1 MSNMNFSKA
10 ECRNC
15 YKCLRSCPV
24 KAIKF
29 ENEQATID
37 EERCIEC
44 GHCLTICP
52 QNAREI
58 KSDVE
63 VVKSAIHS
71 GKKVI
76 VSLAPSFAGFFD
88 SQHGIVV
95 SALKELGFS
104 IIEETAVGAEIV
116 SGLYNEY
123 LTDNKRD
130 VYITTACPSANYL
143 VEKYFKELIDYLIPI
158 VSPMIAHCK
167 LLKRKFGE
175 DSFVVFIGP
184 CLAKKSEFESYSNE
198 NIIDAVL
205 TFDELNSWIT
215 ESGMEIN
222 NLQEEEFNVSPYT
235 RGQGFPMGGG
245 IIEAMGEDL
254 KQSSLSVISV
264 SGMEDCIEVFNSI
277 KNGDLKEVLIEV
289 SACKGSCIGGPVMV
303 KKRDNYYTKLKKVK
317 NYINIRKSYNNSI
330 DIEIPESTSFY
341 RGFAEKPIKRALA
354 TEDEIIA
361 IMKQMGKYKLK
372 DELNCGVCGYDTCRK
387 KAQAVFEG
395 MAETNMCLNYMRT
408 KAESLS
414 NEIVEN
420 TASNLILLDGEMNVR
435 EMNPAAK
442 AIFKIQAENIIGKP
456 ISLII
461 DDENFIKV
469 RETGESIIGKKVAY
483 PNYGVVFIE
492 NIVYLPKQDM
502 VLVSMINIVAEEKN
516 KKELMK
522 VKENTLNAAQEV
534 IEKQMRVAQE
544 IASLLGETTAETK
557 IILTK
562 LKKIVA
568 GEDGE

>member
-1 MSNMNFSKA
+1 MSNINFSKA
-10 ECRNC
+10 YCKNC

-63 VVKSAIHS
+63 VVKSAINS
-71 GKKVI
+71 GKKI
-76 VSLAPSFAGFFD
+76 IASLAPSFAGYFD
-88 SQHGIVV
+88 VEQGRVV
-95 SALKELGFS
+95 AVLKKLGFS

-116 SGLYNEY
+116 ADLYNDYIVEH
-123 LTDNKRD
+123 KRD
-130 VYITTACPSANYL
+130 VYITTSCPSANYL
-143 VEKYFKELIDYLIPI
+143 VEKYFEEIMTYLIPV
-158 VSPMIAHCK
+158 VSPMIAHGK
-167 LLKRKFGE
+167 VLKEKFGG

-184 CLAKKSEFESYSNE
+184 CLAKKSEFEYFLKDNV
-198 NIIDAVL
+198 IDAVL

-215 ESGMEIN
+215 ESSIEIHD
-222 NLQEEEFNVSPYT
+222 LEEENFNVNSYSK
-235 RGQGFPMGGG
+235 GQGFPMGGG
-245 IIEAMGEDL
+245 IIEAMGEKL
-254 KQSSLSVISV
+254 KQSSLSIITV
-264 SGMEDCIEVFNSI
+264 SGMEECIEVFNSI
-277 KNGDLKEVLIEV
+277 KNGDLKGVLIEA

-303 KKRDNYYTKLKKVK
+303 KNGENYYTKLRKVK
-317 NYINIRKSYNNSI
+317 NYIKSRKNYNDPIST
-330 DIEIPESTSFY
+330 EIPNNINFN
-341 RGFAEKPIKRALA
+341 RKFIEKSIKKSIASEEQIA
-354 TEDEIIA
+354 A
-361 IMKQMGKYKLK
+361 IMKKMGKYELI
-372 DELNCGVCGYDTCRK
+372 DELNCGVCGYNSCRE

-395 MAETNMCLNYMRT
+395 MAETTMCLHYMRT
-408 KAESLS
+408 RAESLS

-420 TASNLILLDGEMNVR
+420 TASNLILLDGEMNVV
-435 EMNPAAK
+435 EINPAAK
-442 AIFKIQAENIIGKP
+442 AIFKIQSQNIIGKP
-456 ISLII
+456 ISLLI
-461 DDENFIKV
+461 DDTNFKKV
-469 RETGESIIGKKVAY
+469 RESGKNIIGKKVAY
-483 PNYGVVFIE
+483 PQYGVVFIE

-502 VLVSMINIVAEEKN
+502 VLASMINIVTEEKN

>member
-10 ECRNC
+10 YCKNC

-52 QNAREI
+52 QKAREI
-58 KSDVE
+58 KSDLDN
-63 VVKSAIHS
+63 VKEAINS

-88 SQHGIVV
+88 VNHGIVV
-95 SALKELGFS
+95 SALKMLGFS
-104 IIEETAVGAEIV
+104 IIQETAVGAEIV
-116 SGLYNEY
+116 AHLYNEY
-123 LTDNKRD
+123 IAENKQD

-143 VEKYFKELIDYLIPI
+143 VEKYFSELIPYLIPT
-158 VSPMIAHCK
+158 VSPMVAHGK
-167 LLKRKFGE
+167 VLKSKFGG

-184 CLAKKSEFESYSNE
+184 CLAKKSEFDSYLND
-198 NIIDAVL
+198 NIINAVL
-205 TFDELNSWIT
+205 TFDELDSWIT
-215 ESGMEIN
+215 ESGIEIN
-222 NLQEEEFNVSPYT
+222 EIQEENFNVNPYSK
-235 RGQGFPMGGG
+235 GQGFPMGGG
-245 IIEAMGEDL
+245 IIEAMGEKL
-254 KQSSLSVISV
+254 KQSPINVITV
-264 SGMEDCIEVFNSI
+264 SGMEECIEVFNSI
-277 KNGDLKEVLIEV
+277 KSGDLKEVLIEV
-289 SACKGSCIGGPVMV
+289 SACKGSCIGGPVMA
-303 KKRDNYYTKLKKVK
+303 KNGENYYTKSRKVK
-317 NYINIRKSYNNSI
+317 SYINSRKNYNDPI
-330 DIEIPESTSFY
+330 DTEIPRDLNFH
-341 RGFAEKPIKRALA
+341 RIFNEKSIKRAIA
-354 TEDEIIA
+354 TEEEIIA
-361 IMKQMGKYKLK
+361 IMKKMDKYELK
-372 DELNCGVCGYDTCRK
+372 DELNCGVCGYNSCRE
-387 KAQAVFEG
+387 KAQAIFEG
-395 MAETNMCLNYMRT
+395 MAETTMCLNYMRT

-414 NEIVEN
+414 NEIFEN

-435 EMNPAAK
+435 EINPAAK
-442 AIFKIQAENIIGKP
+442 AIFKIQSQNIIGKP
-456 ISLII
+456 ISLLI
-461 DDENFIKV
+461 DDTDFKKV
-469 RETGESIIGKKVAY
+469 RETGENIIGKKVAY
-483 PNYGVVFIE
+483 PQYGVVFIA
-492 NIVYLPKQDM
+492 NIVYLPRLDM
-502 VLVSMINIVAEEKN
+502 VLSSMINIMSEEKN

-568 GEDGE
+568 GEDSE

>member
-1 MSNMNFSKA
+1 MSNINFSKA
-10 ECRNC
+10 FCKNC

-63 VVKSAIHS
+63 VVKSAIKS

-76 VSLAPSFAGFFD
+76 ASLAPSFAGYFD
-88 SQHGIVV
+88 VQQGRVV
-95 SALKELGFS
+95 SALKKLGFS
-104 IIEETAVGAEIV
+104 LIEETAVGAEIV
-116 SGLYNEY
+116 AELYNDYIVE
-123 LTDNKRD
+123 NKRD
-130 VYITTACPSANYL
+130 VFITTACPSANYL
-143 VEKYFKELIDYLIPI
+143 VEKYFKEIIPYLIPK
-158 VSPMIAHCK
+158 VSPMIAHGK
-167 LLKRKFGE
+167 ILKEKFGQ

-184 CLAKKSEFESYSNE
+184 CLAKKSEFEYFSKDNV
-198 NIIDAVL
+198 IDAVL

-215 ESGMEIN
+215 ELGIEIHE
-222 NLQEEEFNVSPYT
+222 LEEEDFNINPYSK
-235 RGQGFPMGGG
+235 GQGFPVGGG
-245 IIEAMGEDL
+245 IIEAMGEQL
-254 KQSSLSVISV
+254 KQSPLSVITV

-277 KNGDLKEVLIEV
+277 KNGDLKGVLIEA

-303 KKRDNYYTKLKKVK
+303 KNGENYYTKLRKVK
-317 NYINIRKSYNNSI
+317 SYIKSRKNYNHPVNTVIPNDINFNRQF
-330 DIEIPESTSFY
+330 T
-341 RGFAEKPIKRALA
+341 EKTIKRIIA
-354 TEDEIIA
+354 TEEEIIV
-361 IMKQMGKYKLK
+361 IMKKMGKYELI
-372 DELNCGVCGYDTCRK
+372 DELNCGVCGYNSCRE

-395 MAETNMCLNYMRT
+395 MAETTMCLNYMRT

-435 EMNPAAK
+435 EINPAAK
-442 AIFKIQAENIIGKP
+442 AIFKIQSQNIIGKP
-456 ISLII
+456 ISLLI
-461 DDENFIKV
+461 DDTDFKKV
-469 RETGESIIGKKVAY
+469 RESGENIIGKKVAY
-483 PNYGVVFIE
+483 PQYGVVFIE

-502 VLVSMINIVAEEKN
+502 VLASMINIMTEEKN

>member
-1 MSNMNFSKA
+1 MSNINFSKA
-10 ECRNC
+10 FCKNC

-37 EERCIEC
+37 EKRCIEC

-63 VVKSAIHS
+63 VVKLAISS
-71 GKKVI
+71 GKKI
-76 VSLAPSFAGFFD
+76 IASLAPSFAGYFD
-88 SQHGIVV
+88 VEQGHVV
-95 SALKELGFS
+95 AALKKLGFS

-116 SGLYNEY
+116 ADLYNDYILEHE
-123 LTDNKRD
+123 RD

-143 VEKYFKELIDYLIPI
+143 VEKYFEEIIPHLIPV
-158 VSPMIAHCK
+158 VSPMIAHGK
-167 LLKRKFGE
+167 LLKKKFGG

-184 CLAKKSEFESYSNE
+184 CLAKKSEFEYFQKDNV
-198 NIIDAVL
+198 IDAVL

-215 ESGMEIN
+215 ESGIEIHSI
-222 NLQEEEFNVSPYT
+222 EEENFNINPYSK
-235 RGQGFPMGGG
+235 GQGFPMGGG
-245 IIEAMGEDL
+245 IIEAMGERL
-254 KQSSLSVISV
+254 KQRSLSVITV
-264 SGMEDCIEVFNSI
+264 SGMEECIEVFNSI
-277 KNGDLKEVLIEV
+277 KNGDLKGVLIEA

-303 KKRDNYYTKLKKVK
+303 KNGENYYTKLRKVK
-317 NYINIRKSYNNSI
+317 NYIKSRKNYNDPINT
-330 DIEIPESTSFY
+330 EIPKNINFNREFI
-341 RGFAEKPIKRALA
+341 EKSIKRSIA
-354 TEDEIIA
+354 TEEEIAA
-361 IMKQMGKYKLK
+361 IMKKMGKYELI
-372 DELNCGVCGYDTCRK
+372 DELNCGVCGYNSCRE

-395 MAETNMCLNYMRT
+395 MAETTMCLHYMRT
-408 KAESLS
+408 RAESLS

-420 TASNLILLDGEMNVR
+420 TASNLILLDGEMNVV
-435 EMNPAAK
+435 EINPAAK
-442 AIFKIQAENIIGKP
+442 AIFKIQAQNIIGKP
-456 ISLII
+456 ISLLI
-461 DDENFIKV
+461 DDTNFKKV
-469 RETGESIIGKKVAY
+469 RESGENIIGKKVAY
-483 PNYGVVFIE
+483 PQYGVVFIE

-502 VLVSMINIVAEEKN
+502 VLASMINIMTEEKN

>member
-1 MSNMNFSKA
+1 MSNINFSKA
-10 ECRNC
+10 YCKNC

-58 KSDVE
+58 KSDVQ
-63 VVKSAIHS
+63 VVKNAINS
-71 GKKVI
+71 GKKI
-76 VSLAPSFAGFFD
+76 IASLAPSFAGYFD
-88 SQHGIVV
+88 EAAGKVV
-95 SALKELGFS
+95 SALSKLGFI

-116 SGLYNEY
+116 ADLYNDYILE
-123 LTDNKRD
+123 NNRE

-143 VEKYFKELIDYLIPI
+143 VEKYFKEIIPCLIPK
-158 VSPMIAHCK
+158 VSPMIAHGK
-167 LLKRKFGE
+167 LLKERFGSE
-175 DSFVVFIGP
+175 CFVVFIGP
-184 CLAKKSEFESYSNE
+184 CLAKKSEFEYFSKDNV
-198 NIIDAVL
+198 IDAVL

-215 ESGMEIN
+215 EFALEIDK
-222 NLQEEEFNVSPYT
+222 LEEENFNVNPYSK
-235 RGQGFPMGGG
+235 GQGFPMGGG
-245 IIEAMGEDL
+245 IIEAMGEKL
-254 KQSSLSVISV
+254 KQSQLSVITV
-264 SGMEDCIEVFNSI
+264 SGMEECIEVFNSI
-277 KNGDLKEVLIEV
+277 KNGDLKGVFIEA

-303 KKRDNYYTKLKKVK
+303 KNGENYYAKLRKVK
-317 NYINIRKSYNNSI
+317 EYIKSRKNYNQSITTKIPSNINFIRKFTEKNIKKSIATEKEI
-330 DIEIPESTSFY
+330 DI
-341 RGFAEKPIKRALA
+341 
-354 TEDEIIA
+354 
-361 IMKQMGKYKLK
+361 IMKKMGKYELI
-372 DELNCGVCGYDTCRK
+372 DELNCGVCGYNSCRE

-395 MAETNMCLNYMRT
+395 MAETTMCLHYMRT
-408 KAESLS
+408 KAESLA

-442 AIFKIQAENIIGKP
+442 AIFKIQSQNIIGRPISTLIDDINFKKVRESGENIIGKK
-456 ISLII
+456 I
-461 DDENFIKV
+461 
-469 RETGESIIGKKVAY
+469 AY
-483 PNYGVVFIE
+483 PQYGVVFIE

-502 VLVSMINIVAEEKN
+502 VLVSMINIMTEEKN
-516 KKELMK
+516 KKELTK

>member
-1 MSNMNFSKA
+1 MSNINFSKA
-10 ECRNC
+10 DCKNC

-58 KSDVE
+58 KSDLDT
-63 VVKSAIHS
+63 VKKAINC

-76 VSLAPSFAGFFD
+76 ASLAPSFAGFFD
-88 SQHGIVV
+88 VQQGKLV
-95 SALKELGFS
+95 SALKQLGFS
-104 IIEETAVGAEIV
+104 IVEETAVGAEIV
-116 SGLYNEY
+116 SELYNEY
-123 LTDNKRD
+123 IVDNKQD
-130 VYITTACPSANYL
+130 AYITTSCPSANYL
-143 VEKYFKELIDYLIPI
+143 VEKYFKEIIPYLIPK
-158 VSPMIAHCK
+158 VSPMIAHGK
-167 LLKRKFGE
+167 LLKDKFGQ

-184 CLAKKSEFESYSNE
+184 CLAKKSEFDSYSKD

-205 TFDELNSWIT
+205 TFDELNCWTSELGI
-215 ESGMEIN
+215 EIN
-222 NLQEEEFNVSPYT
+222 ELEEEKFDSNPYSK
-235 RGQGFPMGGG
+235 GQGFPLGGG
-245 IIEAMGEDL
+245 IIEAMGEKL
-254 KQSSLSVISV
+254 QGSPLTVITV
-264 SGMEDCIEVFNSI
+264 SGMEECMEVFNSI
-277 KNGDLKEVLIEV
+277 QNGDLKGVLIEA
-289 SACKGSCIGGPVMV
+289 SACKGSCIGGPVMI
-303 KKRDNYYTKLKKVK
+303 KNGENYYTKLRKIR
-317 NYINIRKSYNNSI
+317 NYINSRKNYNDPIN
-330 DIEIPESTSFY
+330 IEIPSNIDFHKEFT
-341 RGFAEKPIKRALA
+341 EKHVKKVIA
-354 TEDEIIA
+354 TEEEIKA
-361 IMKQMGKYKLK
+361 IMKRMGKYEPK
-372 DELNCGVCGYDTCRK
+372 DELNCGVCGYNTCK
-387 KAQAVFEG
+387 TKAQAIFEG
-395 MAETNMCLNYMRT
+395 MAETNMCLHYMRT
-408 KAESLS
+408 KAESLA

-420 TASNLILLDGEMNVR
+420 TASNIILLDGEMNVR
-435 EMNPAAK
+435 EINPAAQ
-442 AIFKIQAENIIGKP
+442 AVFKIQPQNIIGKP
-456 ISLII
+456 ISLLI
-461 DDENFIKV
+461 DDEDFKQV
-469 RETGESIIGKKVAY
+469 RESGESIIGKKIPY
-483 PNYGVVFIE
+483 SKYGVVFIA

-502 VLVSMINIVAEEKN
+502 VLASMINIMSEEKN